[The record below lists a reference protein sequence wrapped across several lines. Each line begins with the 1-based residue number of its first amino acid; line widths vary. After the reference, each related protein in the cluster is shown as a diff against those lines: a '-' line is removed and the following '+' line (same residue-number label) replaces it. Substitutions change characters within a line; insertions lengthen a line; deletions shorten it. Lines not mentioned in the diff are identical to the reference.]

1 VSAGVM
7 GFVERS
13 CSQCGREWTMTQAEC
28 TCGSHELTERFH
40 EPTLLE
46 RVGGAIKAV
55 VAPAKPEAPR
65 ATSEQVT
72 AVRDLRDSIERLA
85 GDITHVDDLLR
96 RAVRD
101 GGIEELQPAQAM
113 TALAVSVS
121 GDASPGRIIGL
132 TLGLRAYHD
141 QLTRFV
147 HDLEENPK

>member
-1 VSAGVM
+1 M
-7 GFVERS
+7 TTLGFVERS
-13 CSQCGREWTMTQAEC
+13 CDACGREWIMTQAEC
-28 TCGSHELTERFH
+28 KGGSHGLTERYH
-40 EPTLLE
+40 EPGMFE
-46 RVGGAIKAV
+46 RMGDAIRAV
-55 VAPAKPEAPR
+55 VAPAKPAAPR

-85 GDITHVDDLLR
+85 GDITHLDDLLR

-141 QLTRFV
+141 ELTRFV